1 MAPGDFTTKGHFILL
16 RGYDEN
22 GFFVND
28 PNRKSNSE
36 KQWDFETLSSQ
47 IKNLWGIYKA

>member
-1 MAPGDFTTKGHFILL
+1 MRQGDFTTTGHYILL

-28 PNRKSNSE
+28 PNRRQNSE
-36 KQWDFETLSSQ
+36 KQWSYETLKGQ
-47 IKNLWGIYKA
+47 IKNLWALYE